1 MAAHVGIEGVVK
13 LGANAVALVTGFSAD
28 IAHEMVDI
36 TTLTDVAKKSLP
48 AGKYSWSAQ
57 CECLWDETDTNG
69 QLALESALLAGTSVV
84 LNLYPEGA
92 TTGDK
97 YLTGNAYVN
106 SMGIAVSDGAAIKR
120 TVSFTGDGALTFGT
134 AA

>member
-28 IAHEMVDI
+28 VAHEMIDV
-36 TTLTDVAKKSLP
+36 TTLTDTSKQIMP
-48 AGKYSWSAQ
+48 AGKYSWNAQ

-69 QLALESALLAGTSVV
+69 QLALETALTAGTSVT

-97 YLTGNAYVN
+97 YLTGTAYVT
-106 SMGIAVSDGAAIKR
+106 SMGVSVSEGAAIKR
-120 TVSFTGDGALTFGT
+120 TVAFAGTGALTFGT